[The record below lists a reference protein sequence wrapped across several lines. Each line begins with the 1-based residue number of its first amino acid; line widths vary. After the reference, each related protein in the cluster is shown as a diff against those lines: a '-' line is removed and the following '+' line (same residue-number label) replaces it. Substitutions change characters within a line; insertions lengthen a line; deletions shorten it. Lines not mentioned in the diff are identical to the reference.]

1 MLSIEARLSY
11 SEQTKEIHTLVGWY
25 LACSE
30 PVGWIAAL
38 REIGPQVRTT
48 KFFLAPTSP
57 SDLNASGLIA
67 IVEQSE
73 TGTKTP
79 RAAVIVPAGAIPLVR
94 YSSSP
99 KKQLLLPINTKLLP
113 PSTTEIKTQLDAL
126 SCDIFV
132 WLPQTSLFGL
142 EPDDEIQPAFLIRP
156 GSHSNRS
163 FTWATPILPP
173 YIPDR
178 LPQISLTSS
187 SDLGQLFSQ
196 EREQIGGD
204 AARLMEIDEQGEPQ
218 KKGVPQKLR
227 DVARR
232 VALKLIPKRQDNNQ
246 KSSTQ
251 GASQSSGNAEAKSSS
266 NSGSFLDNLSRY
278 LNNFF
283 DDSLQ
288 QERDRQIEKLLRL
301 LASNP
306 DLALKYSIPM
316 GANSEGGMARG
327 ISNPGAKLTERDVD
341 FSLRNVNGGGAA
353 VDPWSIRD
361 DLRRQLAESYREQAR
376 REIAAGRHRR
386 AAYIYAHLLGDL
398 NYAAVI
404 LEQGKFY
411 AEAAALYGDRLN
423 RPRDQA
429 RCLVAA
435 AQFEAAAKVYEEMSD
450 FAAAGD
456 LWAKID
462 VPLRANEAYE
472 KAVEMALAKSNI
484 LEAAK
489 LLDEKLKSRNR
500 AEQLLWQQWPYGQRP
515 LEAMILAFSWLVDT
529 ERHAEALERFQTSVD
544 LATSP
549 EHRLKLANL
558 CVHLFH
564 RFPLQALKQRA
575 EDQCRMCIAANL
587 ASTTKQEREERMTI
601 LRSLHP
607 SDQALHRDS
616 RRYTDRSARVEP
628 RPAPPPP
635 IKPAALTPLPSLSL
649 PAAAYIDAVTIGTE
663 VLALGWRASQLIA
676 TRAMCNVES
685 DFKPRHFPF
694 AHTSQA
700 LAANVQLAYN
710 QSHDTPKGFVSFFG
724 VEVGFQPQSVTSS
737 LGGIP
742 WVLQESPYPRTLKLA
757 FSPDQQLWALA
768 ADLKSISTYQN
779 GSPLTFDIHYEMQD
793 PFGDPLLA
801 GLEETPAARQVHLVC
816 VGQFPFFSIG
826 NLLFH
831 VKDRRVQMLSVSDAP
846 INHIASSLPHS
857 LARLLI
863 CTNNELCCWYADAQ
877 KMETLSSGK
886 AFSEAIFLHGGRV
899 AALTENRLELYE
911 RHQTGYRIHSATTLS
926 TKAHCRLL
934 PISVDAFG
942 LLLLDGTVLR
952 WKHR

>member
-11 SEQTKEIHTLVGWY
+11 SEQAKEFPAATGWY

-30 PVGWIAAL
+30 PVDWIAAL

-79 RAAVIVPAGAIPLVR
+79 LAAVIVPAGAIPLVR
-94 YSSSP
+94 YSSSS

-113 PSTTEIKTQLDAL
+113 PSTTEIKTQLETL
-126 SCDIFV
+126 SCDVFV
-132 WLPQTSLFGL
+132 WLPQTSLIGL

-156 GSHSNRS
+156 SSHSNRS
-163 FTWATPILPP
+163 IIWATPIIPP

-178 LPQISLTSS
+178 LPQISLSSS
-187 SDLGQLFSQ
+187 SDLRQLFSQ

-204 AARLMEIDEQGEPQ
+204 AARLIEIDEQGEPQ

-232 VALKLIPKRQDNNQ
+232 VALKLIPKRQGNNQ
-246 KSSTQ
+246 KSTSKST
-251 GASQSSGNAEAKSSS
+251 SQASGNADTKSSS

-278 LNNFF
+278 ISNFF

-411 AEAAALYGDRLN
+411 AEAAALYGGRLN

-435 AQFEAAAKVYEEMSD
+435 AQFEAAAKVYEEMNDYS
-450 FAAAGD
+450 AAGD
-456 LWAKID
+456 LWAKIEI
-462 VPLRANEAYE
+462 PHRANEAYE
-472 KAVEMALAKSNI
+472 KAVEAALAKSNI
-484 LEAAK
+484 LDAAK

-515 LEAMILAFSWLVDT
+515 LEAMILAFSWLVDKD
-529 ERHAEALERFQTSVD
+529 RHAEAIERFQTSVD
-544 LATSP
+544 LASAP

-575 EDQCRMCIAANL
+575 EDQCRMCLAANL
-587 ASTTKQEREERMTI
+587 DSTTKQEREERMTI

-607 SDQALHRDS
+607 SDQALQRDA
-616 RRYTDRSARVEP
+616 RRYTDRSARIEP
-628 RPAPPPP
+628 RPVTPPS
-635 IKPAALTPLPSLSL
+635 IKPAALISLPSLSL
-649 PAAAYIDAVTIGTE
+649 PAAAYIDAVMIGTE
-663 VLALGWRASQLIA
+663 VLAIGWRASQLIA
-676 TRAMCNVES
+676 TRAPCNIES

-700 LAANVQLAYN
+700 LAADVQLAYN
-710 QSHDTPKGFVSFFG
+710 QSHDAPRAFVSFFG

-737 LGGIP
+737 LSGIP
-742 WVLQESPYPRTLKLA
+742 WVLYESPYPQTLKIA
-757 FSPDQQLWALA
+757 FTPDQHMWALA
-768 ADLKSISTYQN
+768 SDFKSISTYEN
-779 GSPLTFDIHYEMQD
+779 GSPLTFDIDYAMRD
-793 PFGDPLLA
+793 PFEDATLSE
-801 GLEETPAARQVHLVC
+801 LEELPVARQVQLVC

-831 VKDRRVQMLSVSDAP
+831 LKNREVQLLNVSDSQ
-846 INHIASSLPHS
+846 INHISPSLPHS

-863 CTNNELCCWYADAQ
+863 CTNNELCCWYADSQ

-886 AFSEAIFLHGGRV
+886 PYSEAIFLHGGRV
-899 AALTENRLELYE
+899 AALTENTLELYE
-911 RHQTGYRIHSATTLS
+911 RQQTGYRIHSATTLS

-942 LLLLDGTVLR
+942 LLSLDGTIQR